1 MLRVVDTNLLFMFI
15 QNLGNLNKIKP
26 KMQDAGVN
34 QVCRETSSW
43 ELILSNF
50 NDPAEQ
56 EKIKVGMEYC
66 KKVEGYAN
74 ELSLIHI

>member
-1 MLRVVDTNLLFMFI
+1 
-15 QNLGNLNKIKP
+15 
-26 KMQDAGVN
+26 MQDADIY

-66 KKVEGYAN
+66 KKVEGYLN
-74 ELSLIHI
+74 EYFSELLLGYFTQLFTFK